1 MSFSYYFAYS
11 FCFLVVAVLV
21 YSNVRDSIK
30 QRRLDATGI
39 SLRGTVTSIRKT
51 NTYRGAGCVMRISL
65 EVIMPD
71 GRVQATTCEST
82 VDPAYMQQRGYTL
95 AVKVDRDKPSECKL
109 LDTYAL
115 QRKTSA

>member
-1 MSFSYYFAYS
+1 
-11 FCFLVVAVLV
+11 
-21 YSNVRDSIK
+21 
-30 QRRLDATGI
+30 
-39 SLRGTVTSIRKT
+39 
-51 NTYRGAGCVMRISL
+51 
-65 EVIMPD
+65 MPD

-82 VDPAYMQQRGYTL
+82 VDPAYMQQLGYTL